1 MQKIE
6 LEEYARILCLAKSEY
21 SYPCVTC
28 FDFDAFLQG
37 ASPVAY
43 RRKHGNMLEVEE
55 LIKRQLVSHDLEE
68 VKDGLSNVLFWGFAT
83 FPLVWRKNV
92 REFRRD
98 VSYEQLK
105 DLSVLIAR
113 LESFDHR
120 EMTVKGVGN
129 VGHYFM
135 LLHYIP
141 SLNMPKFSQMSFTS
155 KLLMFLSPSTNPVLD
170 SRIAE
175 FAIDMGIPPVSNIKI
190 QNKTM
195 KLNKFNR
202 RIYGEWSSWCID
214 VARQVNELPSS
225 PCRDLRAVDVERA
238 VFYCIDADRD
248 AAVKLLL
255 GPTPK

>member
-6 LEEYARILCLAKSEY
+6 LEEYARILCRAKSEY
-21 SYPCVTC
+21 SYPSVTC

-37 ASPVAY
+37 ASPVTY
-43 RRKHGNMLEVEE
+43 IRKHGNMLEVEE

-68 VKDGLSNVLFWGFAT
+68 VKDGLSNVLFWGFASQPGRQKDRVGK
-83 FPLVWRKNV
+83 FRSEVPQQKLECFRKLVANETYVGLWN
-92 REFRRD
+92 
-98 VSYEQLK
+98 LK
-105 DLSVLIAR
+105 KIGLPQ
-113 LESFDHR
+113 F
-120 EMTVKGVGN
+120 T
-129 VGHYFM
+129 
-135 LLHYIP
+135 
-141 SLNMPKFSQMSFTS
+141 QMSFTS

-170 SRIAE
+170 LKIGRSAKE
-175 FAIDMGIPPVSNIKI
+175 QNVPPLSNLTIRTSMPLS
-190 QNKTM
+190 QHNV
-195 KLNKFNR
+195 

-238 VFYCIDADRD
+238 VFHCIDADRD